1 MPSLL
6 APCALLPSGWARDVR
21 IDVTPDGTI
30 AAVTA
35 DAARPGGERVERLA
49 GPVLPGMAN
58 LHSHAFQR
66 AMAGLAEKRRDPAD
80 SFWTWR
86 EAMYRVA
93 HAVTPDTL
101 GAIARFLFIEMLK
114 AGYTAVGEF
123 HYLHNDH
130 DGTPYADP
138 AEMSARLIYAAAEAG
153 IALTVLPVLYMRA
166 GFDGAPLEPA
176 QRRFAADEQRLLAIL
191 ESLRW
196 HGRASTTLQ
205 VGIAPHSLRAV
216 PVEVVRQIAI
226 ALPEDTTIHIHIAE
240 QMREVEDCI
249 AVNGARPVELLMAE
263 APVGPSWCLVHAT
276 HGGQDE
282 IADIAASGAVIGLC
296 PITEANL
303 GDGVFP
309 LADFLTAGGRW
320 GIGSDSNVALN
331 PWEELRLL
339 EYGQRLVRGRRC
351 LSLPADATGSLGG
364 ALWRA
369 ALAGGAAALHQ
380 PVGAIAPGYR
390 ADLLVLD
397 RDRLTQPE
405 AEADD
410 ILDCAVFGGAALPVR
425 DVMVAGIWRVTGGR
439 HALEEPARAAFLA
452 ALRQLAA

>member
-6 APCALLPSGWARDVR
+6 APSALLPSGWAQDVR
-21 IDVTPDGTI
+21 IDIAPDGTI
-30 AAVTA
+30 AAVTPEA
-35 DAARPGGERVERLA
+35 DRPGGERLERLG
-49 GPVLPGMAN
+49 GPVVPGLAN

-93 HAVTPDTL
+93 HAVTPDAL

-114 AGYTAVGEF
+114 AGYTTVGEF

-130 DGTPYADP
+130 DGRPYGDP

-153 IALTVLPVLYMRA
+153 IALTVMPVLYMRA

-176 QRRFAADEQRLLAIL
+176 QRRFAADEERLLAIL

-196 HGRASTTLQ
+196 HGRESTSLR

-216 PVEVVRQIAI
+216 PLEVVRHIAA
-226 ALPEDTTIHIHIAE
+226 ALPEDTTIHIHVAE
-240 QMREVEDCI
+240 QIREVEDCL
-249 AVNGARPVELLMAE
+249 AATGARPVELLMAE

-276 HGGQDE
+276 HVGADE
-282 IADIAASGAVIGLC
+282 MVDIAASGAVAGLC

-309 LADFLTAGGRW
+309 LAEFLTAGGRF

-339 EYGQRLVRGRRC
+339 EYGQRLAHGRRC
-351 LSLPADATGSLGG
+351 LSLPEGGTGSVGG
-364 ALWRA
+364 ALLRA

-380 PVGAIAPGYR
+380 PVGVIAPGFR
-390 ADLLVLD
+390 ADLVVLD
-397 RDRLTQPE
+397 RDRLVQPE

-410 ILDCAVFGGAALPVR
+410 ILDAAVFGGAALPVR
-425 DVMVAGIWRVTGGR
+425 DVMVAGIWRVCAGR
-439 HALEEPARAAFLA
+439 HAVEEPARAAFLS
-452 ALRQLAA
+452 ALRQVAG

>member
-6 APCALLPSGWARDVR
+6 APSALLPHGWARDVR
-21 IDVTPDGTI
+21 IDIAADGTI
-30 AAVTA
+30 TGVT
-35 DAARPGGERVERLA
+35 PGAPWHGGDRVERLA
-49 GPVLPGMAN
+49 GPVVPGMAN

-66 AMAGLAEKRRDPAD
+66 AMAGLAEKRRDPSD

-93 HAVTPDTL
+93 HAVGPDEL
-101 GAIARFLFIEMLK
+101 FAIARYLFIEMLK
-114 AGYTAVGEF
+114 AGYTTVGEF
-123 HYLHNDH
+123 HYLHNDR

-138 AEMSARLIYAAAEAG
+138 AEMAARLIHAAAETG
-153 IALTVLPVLYMRA
+153 IALSVMPVLYMRA

-176 QRRFAADEQRLLAIL
+176 QRRFAADEEKLLAIL

-196 HGRASTTLQ
+196 HGRDWTTLR

-216 PVEVVRQIAI
+216 PVEVVRHIAG
-226 ALPEDTTIHIHIAE
+226 ALPEDTLIHIHVAE

-249 AVNGARPVELLMAE
+249 AATGGRPVELLMAE

-276 HGGQDE
+276 HVEQDE
-282 IADIAASGAVIGLC
+282 LTDIAASGAIAGLC

-309 LADFLTAGGRW
+309 LAEFLTSGGRF

-339 EYGQRLVRGRRC
+339 EYGQRLVHGRRC
-351 LSLPADATGSLGG
+351 LSLPEDRAGSVG
-364 ALWRA
+364 AALLRA
-369 ALAGGAAALHQ
+369 ALAGGAAALGH
-380 PVGAIAPGYR
+380 PAGVIAPGFR

-397 RDRLTQPE
+397 RDRLAQPE
-405 AEADD
+405 AEEDD
-410 ILDCAVFGGAALPVR
+410 ILDSAVFGSASPPVR
-425 DVMVAGIWRVTGGR
+425 DVMVAGIWRVAAGR
-439 HALEEPARAAFLA
+439 HAAEGPARAAFLA
-452 ALRQLAA
+452 ALRRVAE

>member
-6 APCALLPSGWARDVR
+6 APSAMLPSGWARDVR
-21 IDVTPDGTI
+21 IDISPDGTI
-30 AAVTA
+30 TGVTPNA
-35 DAARPGGERVERLA
+35 STRGGERVERVG
-49 GPVLPGMAN
+49 GPVVPGIPN

-93 HAVTPDTL
+93 HAVTPDAL

-114 AGYTAVGEF
+114 AGYTTAGEF
-123 HYLHNDH
+123 HYLHNDL
-130 DGTPYADP
+130 DGVPYADP
-138 AEMSARLIYAAAEAG
+138 AEMSARLIYAAAETG
-153 IALTVLPVLYMRA
+153 MALTVMPVLYMRA
-166 GFDGAPLEPA
+166 GFDDAPLEPA
-176 QRRFAADEQRLLAIL
+176 QRRFMADEDRLLAIL

-196 HGRASTTLQ
+196 HGRNSATLQ

-216 PVEVVRQIAI
+216 PVEVVRQVAA
-226 ALPEDTTIHIHIAE
+226 ALPEDTTIHIHVAE
-240 QMREVEDCI
+240 QIREVEDCI
-249 AVNGARPVELLMAE
+249 VATGARPVELLMAE
-263 APVGPSWCLVHAT
+263 APVGPSWCLIHAT
-276 HGGQDE
+276 HVGADE
-282 IADIAASGAVIGLC
+282 LADIAASGAVAGLC

-309 LADFLTAGGRW
+309 LGEFLTVGGRF
-320 GIGSDSNVALN
+320 GVGSDSNIALN

-339 EYGQRLVRGRRC
+339 EYGQRLVHGRRC
-351 LSLPADATGSLGG
+351 LSMPEDGTGSVGG

-369 ALAGGAAALHQ
+369 ALAGGASALHQ
-380 PVGAIAPGYR
+380 PVGVIAPGFR

-397 RDRLTQPE
+397 RDRLAQPE
-405 AEADD
+405 AEEDD
-410 ILDCAVFGGAALPVR
+410 ILDSAVFGGAALPVR
-425 DVMVAGIWRVTGGR
+425 DVMVAGIWRVSAGR

-452 ALRQLAA
+452 ALRQIAE

>member
-1 MPSLL
+1 MTSLL
-6 APCALLPSGWARDVR
+6 APSAMLPSGWARDVR
-21 IDVTPDGTI
+21 IDIAPDGTI
-30 AAVTA
+30 AAVTPEA
-35 DAARPGGERVERLA
+35 GARGGDRILRLA
-49 GPVLPGMAN
+49 GPVVPGMTN

-93 HAVTPDTL
+93 HAVGPDAL
-101 GAIARFLFIEMLK
+101 GAIARFLFIEMLR
-114 AGYTAVGEF
+114 AGYTTVGEF
-123 HYLHNDH
+123 HYLHNDR

-138 AEMSARLIYAAAEAG
+138 AEMSARLIHAAAETG
-153 IALTVLPVLYMRA
+153 IALTVMPVLYMRA

-176 QRRFAADEQRLLAIL
+176 QRRFSADEDRLLAIL

-196 HGRASTTLQ
+196 HGRNATTLQ

-216 PVEVVRQIAI
+216 PVEVVRHIAV
-226 ALPEDTTIHIHIAE
+226 ALPEETTIHIHVAE

-249 AVNGARPVELLMAE
+249 AATGGRPVELLMAE
-263 APVGPSWCLVHAT
+263 APVGPSWCLIHAT
-276 HGGQDE
+276 HVLPDE
-282 IADIAASGAVIGLC
+282 MADIAASGAIAGLC

-303 GDGVFP
+303 GDGIFP
-309 LADFLTAGGRW
+309 LAEFLTLGGRF

-339 EYGQRLVRGRRC
+339 EYGQRLAHGRRC
-351 LSLPADATGSLGG
+351 LSLPEDGTGSVGG

-380 PVGAIAPGYR
+380 PVGVIAPGFR

-397 RDRLTQPE
+397 RDRLVQPE
-405 AEADD
+405 AEGDD
-410 ILDCAVFGGAALPVR
+410 LLDCAVFGGSGLPVR
-425 DVMVAGIWRVTGGR
+425 DVMVAGIWRISAGR

-452 ALRQLAA
+452 ALREVAE

>member
-6 APCALLPSGWARDVR
+6 APCAMLPSGWARDVL
-21 IDVTPDGTI
+21 IDITSDGIIAGVTPEASG
-30 AAVTA
+30 
-35 DAARPGGERVERLA
+35 RGGERIERVG
-49 GPVLPGMAN
+49 GPVVPGLPN

-93 HAVTPDTL
+93 HAVTPDAL
-101 GAIARFLFIEMLK
+101 GAIARFLFIEMLR
-114 AGYTAVGEF
+114 AGYTTVGEF
-123 HYLHNDH
+123 HYLHNDL
-130 DGTPYADP
+130 DGMPYADP
-138 AEMSARLIYAAAEAG
+138 AEMSARLIYAAAETG
-153 IALTVLPVLYMRA
+153 IALTVMPVLYMRA
-166 GFDGAPLEPA
+166 GFDDAPLEPA
-176 QRRFAADEQRLLAIL
+176 QRRFMAGEDRLLAIL

-196 HGRASTTLQ
+196 HGRNSATLQ

-216 PVEVVRQIAI
+216 PVEVVRHIAA
-226 ALPEDTTIHIHIAE
+226 ALPEDTTIHIHVAE

-249 AVNGARPVELLMAE
+249 AATGARPVELLMAE
-263 APVGPSWCLVHAT
+263 APVGPSWCLIHAT
-276 HGGQDE
+276 HVGGDE
-282 IADIAASGAVIGLC
+282 LADIAASGAVAGLC

-309 LADFLTAGGRW
+309 LGEFLTVGGRF

-339 EYGQRLVRGRRC
+339 EYGQRLVHGRRC
-351 LSLPADATGSLGG
+351 LSMPDDGTGSVGS

-380 PVGAIAPGYR
+380 PVGSIAPGFR

-405 AEADD
+405 AEEDD

-425 DVMVAGIWRVTGGR
+425 DVMVAGIWRISGGR
-439 HALEEPARAAFLA
+439 HALEEPARAAFIA
-452 ALRQLAA
+452 ALRQMAG